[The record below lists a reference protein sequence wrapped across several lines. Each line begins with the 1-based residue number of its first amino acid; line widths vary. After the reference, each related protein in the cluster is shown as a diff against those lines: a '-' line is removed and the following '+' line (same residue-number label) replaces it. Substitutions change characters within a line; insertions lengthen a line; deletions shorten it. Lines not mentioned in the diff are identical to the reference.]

1 MPIIL
6 TNNFRDVISL
16 LSDLYRERAVYLVGG
31 TIRDLLLGRE
41 TKDFDVFVIGNGVE
55 FARHFQRRRGGRFIL
70 LDEARDEARVV
81 LGELIFDFNGGIS
94 IESDLARR
102 DFTINSMAMRLPSSR
117 IIDPFG
123 GRADMRKGIIR
134 TVREENLSDDALRVL
149 RAFRFKSLY
158 GFSIEKKTRYTI
170 ARVAYLLKD
179 IAKERIKTEVFFILE
194 AESSWHTL
202 KEMADMGVL
211 CEVIPGFSS
220 LRGVPQNKPYGDLV
234 HHSINTV
241 RALEELEIDSLPHPE
256 IFREYYKNNRAVLKL
271 SCLLHDIGK
280 PQTYEVTGGRM
291 HFYGHEKVGVD
302 IVKSGLKLSNE
313 EISIMTTL
321 IMYHMRPHLLA
332 SDPYYTRRAIVRLV
346 SVCGRDTPGLLLLA
360 LSDAIASAGC
370 IGDGLKQV
378 VRDATEV
385 MTKKEEMRERLITGD
400 DLIALGLTPGIIFG
414 EILSMVEEERT
425 LGNIK
430 TKEEA
435 ISYIKRKWLH
445 SQ

>member
-1 MPIIL
+1 MSIKL
-6 TNNFRDVISL
+6 TNNIRDVISS
-16 LSDLYRERAVYLVGG
+16 LSDLYRKRAVYLVGG
-31 TIRDLLLGRE
+31 TVRDLLLGRE
-41 TKDFDVFVIGNGVE
+41 TKDFDMFVIGNGVE
-55 FARHFQRRRGGRFIL
+55 FARHFQRRMGGRFIL

-81 LGELIFDFNGGIS
+81 LGDLIFDFNGGIS

-123 GRADMRKGIIR
+123 GRADLRKGIIR

-149 RAFRFKSLY
+149 RAFRFKSFY

-194 AESSWHTL
+194 TESSWHTL

-211 CEVIPGFSS
+211 CKVIPGFSS
-220 LRGVPQNKPYGDLV
+220 LEGVPQNKPYGDLV

-241 RALEELEIDSLPHPE
+241 KALEELKIDSLPHHE

-280 PQTYEVTGGRM
+280 PQTYEVTDGRV

-302 IVKSGLKLSNE
+302 IVKGGLRLSNE
-313 EISIMTTL
+313 EISVITTL
-321 IMYHMRPHLLA
+321 IRYHMRPHLLA

-360 LSDAIASAGC
+360 LSDALASAGC
-370 IGDGLKQV
+370 IGDGLQRLI
-378 VRDATEV
+378 RDATEV
-385 MTKKEEMRERLITGD
+385 MTKKEKMKKRLITGD

-435 ISYIKRKWLH
+435 ISYIKRKWR
-445 SQ
+445 

>member
-1 MPIIL
+1 MSIKL
-6 TNNFRDVISL
+6 TNNIRDIISS

-31 TIRDLLLGRE
+31 TLRDLLLGRE

-55 FARHFQRRRGGRFIL
+55 FARQFQRRRSGRFIL

-81 LGELIFDFNGGIS
+81 LGDLIFDFNGGIS

-123 GRADMRKGIIR
+123 GRADLRKGIIR

-194 AESSWHTL
+194 TESSWHTL

-211 CEVIPGFSS
+211 CKVIPGFSS
-220 LRGVPQNKPYGDLV
+220 LEGVPQNKPYGDLV

-241 RALEELEIDSLPHPE
+241 KALEELKIDSLPHHE

-280 PQTYEVTGGRM
+280 PQTYEVTDGRV

-302 IVKSGLKLSNE
+302 IVKGGLRLSNE
-313 EISIMTTL
+313 EISVITTL
-321 IMYHMRPHLLA
+321 IRYHMRPHLLA

-360 LSDAIASAGC
+360 LSDALASAGC
-370 IGDGLKQV
+370 IGDGLQRII
-378 VRDATEV
+378 RDATEV
-385 MTKKEEMRERLITGD
+385 MTKKEKMKKRLITGD

-435 ISYIKRKWLH
+435 ISYIKRKWR
-445 SQ
+445 